1 MFPADLYTKVVL
13 TIIAL
18 CLAVLCVEE
27 SRWNRLETVQAQS
40 GQVVIS
46 GYAYNESGSLHVY
59 ALGNRYGD
67 KQGIP
72 VAITSKYLG
81 GRAAWPALSEAEG
94 SRRFC
99 KAWDSA
105 PLTSSDTPRTAP
117 ASPRI
122 GIASVYPP
130 CPAPSADKSAST
142 RSRDISQTSP
152 GSSVRS

>member
-72 VAITSKYLG
+72 VAITSK
-81 GRAAWPALSEAEG
+81 
-94 SRRFC
+94 
-99 KAWDSA
+99 
-105 PLTSSDTPRTAP
+105 
-117 ASPRI
+117 
-122 GIASVYPP
+122 
-130 CPAPSADKSAST
+130 
-142 RSRDISQTSP
+142 
-152 GSSVRS
+152 